1 LILVGYVLR
10 GKSDEEVKNRRRSDL

>member
-10 GKSDEEVKNRRRSDL
+10 GKSDEEVKNWRRSDL